1 MFTVGTAGHVDH
13 GKSTL
18 IEALTGIDPD
28 RLREEKA
35 RGMTIDLGFA
45 WLRLPDGR
53 EISIVDVPGHE
64 RFIKNMLAGV
74 GGIDAALLVI
84 AADEGI
90 MPQTREHLDI
100 LDLIGVNHGVV
111 ALTKADLVDDEWR
124 AFVAEEVRETLRG
137 TSLSGASIVPVSALA
152 GTGLPDLVSA
162 LGAVLDHA
170 PVRRDLGRPRM
181 PVDRVFSLAG
191 FGTIVTGTLRD
202 GSLEVGQELEVLP
215 DGLRTRARGLQSH
228 RTKVD
233 VARPGRRVAI
243 NLAGVATDDL
253 GRGAVVSLPGVMR
266 PTLAVDV
273 RVRILAGV
281 SRPLPHGALVGFHT
295 GTSETVA
302 RVHMLEGDRIEEG
315 ATGWV
320 HLRLAHPVAVA
331 RDDDFIIRAL
341 SPGETLGGGRIVDAH
356 PAIRRRRQ
364 TGLVAALEA
373 LADGSPEDVVVGT
386 LARIE
391 PASSGDLVAACGLMP
406 ASALPLIEALLAQGE
421 IVPVGGMNY
430 TRGGW
435 NRISDRLVAVLDAYH
450 GEFPLRPLMP
460 KEELKNRLGL
470 PTRVFAGALARLASL
485 DSVVDGGT
493 GIRASGHHVRFLG
506 ASLLVSEAIT
516 TAIGRLPLSPPTLT
530 ELTASI
536 AEVRGAP
543 SVEEVVGALVATG
556 ALVKVSEEVYFDRN
570 SFDEMVTRVDAH
582 FRIRGE
588 ITVAEARDL
597 IGTSR
602 KYVLPFLEY
611 LDREKVTRRNGD
623 LRLPGTRGF
632 GDLTRR
638 GE

>member
-84 AADEGI
+84 AADEGV

-152 GTGLPDLVSA
+152 RSGLPELVTA
-162 LGAVLDHA
+162 LGEVLDHA
-170 PVRRDLGRPRM
+170 PVRRDLGRPRL

-191 FGTIVTGTLRD
+191 FGTVVTGTLRD

-243 NLAGVATDDL
+243 NLAGVATEEL

-273 RVRILAGV
+273 RVRVLAGV
-281 SRPLPHGALVGFHT
+281 SRPLQHGALVGFHT

-302 RVHMLEGDRIEEG
+302 RVQILEGDLIEAG

-331 RDDDFIIRAL
+331 REDDFIIRAL

-356 PAIRRRRQ
+356 PAVRRRRQ
-364 TGLVAALEA
+364 AGLVAALEA
-373 LADGSPEDVVVGT
+373 LADGSPEEVVRGT

-391 PASSGDLVAACGLMP
+391 PASSGDLIAACGLMP
-406 ASALPLIEALLAQGE
+406 ASVPALIEALLAQGE
-421 IVPVGGMNY
+421 LVPVGGLNY

-435 NRISDRLVAVLDAYH
+435 NRISDRLVASLDAYH
-450 GEFPLRPLMP
+450 GEFPLRPFMP

-470 PTRVFAGALARLASL
+470 PTRVFAGALTRMVSL
-485 DSVVDGGT
+485 DAVVDGGT
-493 GIRASGHHVRFLG
+493 GVRVAGHQVRFTG
-506 ASLLVSEAIT
+506 AALLMSDAVT
-516 TAIGRLPLSPPTLT
+516 KAIGRVPLSPPTLT
-530 ELTASI
+530 ELAASTLM
-536 AEVRGAP
+536 VRGAP
-543 SVEEVVGALVATG
+543 SIEEVVGALVVTG
-556 ALVKVSEEVYFDRN
+556 ALVKVSDDVYFERN
-570 SFDEMVTRVDAH
+570 AFAEMVARVDAH
-582 FRIRGE
+582 FRVRGE

-623 LRLPGTRGF
+623 MRLPGSRSF
-632 GDLTRR
+632 GDLTRGR
-638 GE
+638 E